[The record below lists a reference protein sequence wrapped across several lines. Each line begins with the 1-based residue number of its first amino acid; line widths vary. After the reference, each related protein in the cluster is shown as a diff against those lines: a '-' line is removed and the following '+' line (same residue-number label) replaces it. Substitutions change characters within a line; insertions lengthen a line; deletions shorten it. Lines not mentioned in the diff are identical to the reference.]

1 MRRSLAA
8 RTALRFGFTFVG
20 LSIVLS
26 PLLIGQLRLVAFK
39 TVPGDDYAPYLL
51 YLLGHPE
58 GVLVDAPWAYRFLS
72 VLAVAPFM
80 ALPRASFS
88 LLAQGSPAYLSALQA
103 LTVFSFLCMVATI
116 CTAGYIA
123 VRRFGC
129 GPLGVVGAGVI
140 AFVAC
145 QHTAIHALDMPTI
158 LLISLGVLTLGSL
171 GSFAALML
179 ASAFA
184 NEKVLLVFGLL
195 FLARVAS
202 NPAQWRQYL
211 PRLVPVIVGSIAYVI
226 VAKVMA
232 LPTPAHQTGL
242 MRIFDTIQANFEA
255 SLTVRG
261 LLLNVLPVVLA
272 TALALLA
279 RSSVRPEH
287 APYAAR
293 SDSLVLV
300 GLLGAG
306 LVATLDVNVGR
317 IVMHAFPLFVG
328 PAALH
333 LEASQASRLRV
344 A

>member
-72 VLAVAPFM
+72 VLAAAPFM

-158 LLISLGVLTLGSL
+158 LLI
-171 GSFAALML
+171 ALML